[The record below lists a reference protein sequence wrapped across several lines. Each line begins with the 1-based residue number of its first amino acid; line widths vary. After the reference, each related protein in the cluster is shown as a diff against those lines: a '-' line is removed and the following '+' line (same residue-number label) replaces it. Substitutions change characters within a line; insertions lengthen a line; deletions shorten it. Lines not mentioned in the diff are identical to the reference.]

1 MPMASSDAGGGLIQ
15 SQESQLLISDEEI
28 MNMGEAEI
36 AIAKQ
41 PSGGESMSFNNLL
54 NSAGIEMTPPKK
66 EDSQQHPSTE
76 TFQIMVQ
83 KMDTDEKEGQELPEG
98 EDVVVGGTHLESE

>member
-1 MPMASSDAGGGLIQ
+1 
-15 SQESQLLISDEEI
+15 
-28 MNMGEAEI
+28 MGEAEI
-36 AIAKQ
+36 ASGSHDIAAIAKQ
-41 PSGGESMSFNNLL
+41 PSGGGESMSFNNLL

-66 EDSQQHPSTE
+66 EESQQHPSTE

>member
-1 MPMASSDAGGGLIQ
+1 MGSSDAAGCQVIQ
-15 SQESQLLISDEEI
+15 SQESQLVISDEEI
-28 MNMGEAEI
+28 INMGEAEI

-54 NSAGIEMTPPKK
+54 NSAGIELTPPKK

-76 TFQIMVQ
+76 TF
-83 KMDTDEKEGQELPEG
+83 
-98 EDVVVGGTHLESE
+98 

>member
-1 MPMASSDAGGGLIQ
+1 
-15 SQESQLLISDEEI
+15 
-28 MNMGEAEI
+28 MGEAEI

-66 EDSQQHPSTE
+66 EESQ
-76 TFQIMVQ
+76 
-83 KMDTDEKEGQELPEG
+83 
-98 EDVVVGGTHLESE
+98 